1 MYLRLYKIELDLLYS
16 TNHINMSTT
25 THTEKPHSKMDNF
38 RDKIN
43 SMVVHTCFNNKSYFG
58 YKSNALK
65 SGICKYYRRN
75 ESEKFLWCVIEMM
88 LFRFN
93 EKGGGLVTNLL
104 NRLKILL
111 MEDMSCSE
119 IDRCILGIK
128 KIEEFEL
135 SDRKNYN
142 KIFDF
147 CRIVIEG
154 KKGRSMSYVNC
165 WWRNNPDN
173 LDLSLI
179 SIQRVKKYIKKGDN
193 EEILKLGEKLI
204 EYLENYDERI
214 LDIFMKMIKIE
225 KVGKRYR
232 RVEGLYLFMEIVRD
246 FCDNEKLIKIWDFA
260 LEMLNRKSMKERYYF
275 GVWMGSIMWKRNEID
290 FKKDMGLFDK
300 KMKMSDV
307 LDNLV
312 DREFLELDDYV
323 VKDWH
328 VNKKYSLEK
337 FSKVGAFVEDEDME
351 ILSEEKFVLYKNFY
365 MEKKAE
371 MGDGKKPKAK
381 KVKKE
386 KKKENIKI
394 AFEKVEK
401 KEKTREQIRNEKY
414 KKIKKLRL
422 VANFDDLESKLEKV
436 GDLDMSKI
444 KLCGETTCGNKVM
457 CFEYEGKIWK
467 ESRKS
472 MNYNRDYCVVDDCK
486 EMFGLRK
493 IGMKRVLADFRIE
506 KKDKKVKSWKDNW
519 EKVMIKDGA
528 QKVVYCIMSKVTHC
542 NWDKPMEIG
551 VIKHSFPSC
560 RWQLKE
566 FVKIGVF
573 RGIFRV
579 SDFNCRNVLY
589 GCEKSYDRGYLVS
602 IDEGDIGK
610 RLDIIGKREKWL
622 IKELNKDKTIINE
635 IMTEIG
641 ASWEKSQN
649 EVIKKMEEYKFGK
662 DLINEVVSNWS
673 KLKEDLMNESIEFE

>member
-1 MYLRLYKIELDLLYS
+1 MTS
-16 TNHINMSTT
+16 TQ
-25 THTEKPHSKMDNF
+25 HTEKPDSKMDNF

-43 SMVVHTCFNNKSYFG
+43 GMVVHTCFNNKSYFG

-119 IDRCILGIK
+119 IDRCLLGIK

-135 SDRKNYN
+135 SDRKDYS

-154 KKGRSMSYVNC
+154 KKGRSISYINC

-204 EYLENYDERI
+204 EYLDNYDERI
-214 LDIFMKMIKIE
+214 LDILMKMINIE

-246 FCDNEKLIKIWDFA
+246 YCVNDKLIKIWDFA
-260 LEMLNRKSMKERYYF
+260 LEMLNRKSMKERYYY
-275 GVWMGSIMWKRNEID
+275 GVWIGSIMWKRNEID
-290 FKKDMGLFDK
+290 FEKDMSLFDK
-300 KMKMSDV
+300 NMKMSNV
-307 LDNLV
+307 LDSLV

-351 ILSEEKFVLYKNFY
+351 ILGEEKFNLYKKFY
-365 MEKKAE
+365 MDKKAE

-386 KKKENIKI
+386 KKEKKAENIKI
-394 AFEKVEK
+394 AFKKVEK
-401 KEKTREQIRNEKY
+401 KEKTREEIRNEKY

-422 VANFDDLESKLEKV
+422 VADFNDLESKLEKV
-436 GDLDMSKI
+436 GDVDVSKI

-472 MNYNRDYCVVDDCK
+472 MNYNRDYCVVDECK
-486 EMFGLRK
+486 EMFGLKK

-506 KKDKKVKSWKDNW
+506 KKDKKIKSWKNNW
-519 EKVMIKDGA
+519 EKVMIKDGE
-528 QKVVYCIMSKVTHC
+528 QKVVYCVMNKITNC
-542 NWDKPMEIG
+542 NWDKPMEIS
-551 VIKHSFPSC
+551 VIKHSLVYGCENGGNIGQNKALF
-560 RWQLKE
+560 KE
-566 FVKIGVF
+566 FVKIGVY
-573 RGIFRV
+573 RGIFRC
-579 SDFNCRNVLY
+579 SDFNCRNVLV
-589 GCEKSYDRGYLVS
+589 GLVDQFSKEYLVS

-610 RLDIIGKREKWL
+610 RLDIIGKREKW
-622 IKELNKDKTIINE
+622 IVEGLNRDKTIINE
-635 IMTEIG
+635 IITEID
-641 ASWEKSQN
+641 ASWEKNQN
-649 EVIKKMEEYKFGK
+649 DVIKKMEEYKFGSG
-662 DLINEVVSNWS
+662 LIKEIVSNWIR
-673 KLKEDLMNESIEFE
+673 LKEDLGNEGIEFE

>member
-1 MYLRLYKIELDLLYS
+1 MTSIQ
-16 TNHINMSTT
+16 
-25 THTEKPHSKMDNF
+25 HTEKPDSKMDNF
-38 RDKIN
+38 RNKIN
-43 SMVVHTCFNNKSYFG
+43 GMVVHTCFNNKSYFG

-119 IDRCILGIK
+119 IDRCLLGIK

-135 SDRKNYN
+135 SDRKDYS

-154 KKGRSMSYVNC
+154 KKGRNISYINC

-204 EYLENYDERI
+204 EYLDNYDERI
-214 LDIFMKMIKIE
+214 LDILMKMINIE

-246 FCDNEKLIKIWDFA
+246 YCDNDKLIKIWDFA
-260 LEMLNRKSMKERYYF
+260 LEMLNRKSMKERYYY
-275 GVWMGSIMWKRNEID
+275 GVWIGSIMWKRNEID
-290 FKKDMGLFDK
+290 FEKDMGLFDK
-300 KMKMSDV
+300 NMKMSSV
-307 LDNLV
+307 LDRLIE
-312 DREFLELDDYV
+312 REFLELDDYV

-351 ILSEEKFVLYKNFY
+351 ILGEEKFNLYKKFY
-365 MEKKAE
+365 MDKKAE

-386 KKKENIKI
+386 KKAENIKI
-394 AFEKVEK
+394 AFKKVEK
-401 KEKTREQIRNEKY
+401 KEKTREEIRNEKY

-422 VANFDDLESKLEKV
+422 VADFNDLESKLEKV
-436 GDLDMSKI
+436 GDVDVSKI

-472 MNYNRDYCVVDDCK
+472 MNYNRDYCVVDECK

-506 KKDKKVKSWKDNW
+506 KKDKKIKSWKDNW
-519 EKVMIKDGA
+519 EKVMIKDGE
-528 QKVVYCIMSKVTHC
+528 QKVVYCVMNKITNC
-542 NWDKPMEIG
+542 NWDKPMEIS
-551 VIKHSFPSC
+551 VIKHSLVYGCENGGNIGQNKALF
-560 RWQLKE
+560 KE
-566 FVKIGVF
+566 FVKIGIY
-573 RGIFRV
+573 RGIFRC
-579 SDFNCRNVLY
+579 SDFNCRNVLV
-589 GCEKSYDRGYLVS
+589 GLVDQFSKEYLVS

-610 RLDIIGKREKWL
+610 RLDIIGKREKW
-622 IKELNKDKTIINE
+622 IIEGLNRDKTIINE
-635 IMTEIG
+635 IMTEIE

-649 EVIKKMEEYKFGK
+649 NVIKKMEEYKFGSG
-662 DLINEVVSNWS
+662 LIKEVVSNWI
-673 KLKEDLMNESIEFE
+673 KLKEDLENEGIEFE

>member
-1 MYLRLYKIELDLLYS
+1 MTSIQ
-16 TNHINMSTT
+16 
-25 THTEKPHSKMDNF
+25 HTEKPDSKMDNF

-43 SMVVHTCFNNKSYFG
+43 GMVVHTCFNNKSYFG

-119 IDRCILGIK
+119 IDRCLLGIK

-135 SDRKNYN
+135 SDRKDYS

-154 KKGRSMSYVNC
+154 KKGRSISYINC

-204 EYLENYDERI
+204 EYLDNYDERI
-214 LDIFMKMIKIE
+214 LDILMKMINIE

-246 FCDNEKLIKIWDFA
+246 YCDNDKLIKIWDFA
-260 LEMLNRKSMKERYYF
+260 LEMLNRKSMKERYYY
-275 GVWMGSIMWKRNEID
+275 GVWIGSIMWKRNEID
-290 FKKDMGLFDK
+290 FEKDMSLFDK
-300 KMKMSDV
+300 NMKMSNV
-307 LDNLV
+307 LDSLI

-351 ILSEEKFVLYKNFY
+351 ILGEEKFNLYKKFY
-365 MEKKAE
+365 IDKKAE
-371 MGDGKKPKAK
+371 MSDGKKPKAK

-386 KKKENIKI
+386 KKAENIKI
-394 AFEKVEK
+394 AFKKVEK
-401 KEKTREQIRNEKY
+401 KEKTREEIRNEKY

-422 VANFDDLESKLEKV
+422 VADFNDLESKLEKV
-436 GDLDMSKI
+436 GDVDVSKI

-472 MNYNRDYCVVDDCK
+472 MNYNRDYCVVDECK

-506 KKDKKVKSWKDNW
+506 KKDKKIKSWKGNW
-519 EKVMIKDGA
+519 EKVMIKDGE
-528 QKVVYCIMSKVTHC
+528 QKVVYCVMNKITNC
-542 NWDKPMEIG
+542 NWDKPMEIS
-551 VIKHSFPSC
+551 VIKHSLVYGCENGGNIGQNKALF
-560 RWQLKE
+560 KE
-566 FVKIGVF
+566 FVKIGIY
-573 RGIFRV
+573 RGIFRC
-579 SDFNCRNVLY
+579 SDFNCRNVLV
-589 GCEKSYDRGYLVS
+589 GLVDQFSKEYLVS

-610 RLDIIGKREKWL
+610 RLDIIGKREKW
-622 IKELNKDKTIINE
+622 IIEGLNRDKTIINE
-635 IMTEIG
+635 IMTEIET
-641 ASWEKSQN
+641 SWEKSQN
-649 EVIKKMEEYKFGK
+649 DVIKKMEEYKFGSG
-662 DLINEVVSNWS
+662 LIKEVVSNWIR
-673 KLKEDLMNESIEFE
+673 LKEDLENEGIEFE